1 MCPYPMIINHLVGL
15 FAHPL
20 EEWETIRQEHET
32 LGRAFIHV
40 GSLAAI
46 PAICAF
52 LGTTTSG
59 WRIGTGEPI
68 RLTTESALS
77 MAVLYYLVLLAAVY
91 SVGWMI
97 HWMSETYGA
106 KQPLSQ
112 CVVLAAYVAT
122 PLFLVGFL
130 GVYPSLWLNLVVGL
144 PALAYSVFL
153 LYTGVPVMMDVP
165 PERGFLFS
173 SAILA
178 VGLVGL
184 VGILAFTVVL
194 WGIGIG
200 PVYTS

>member
-1 MCPYPMIINHLVGL
+1 MIINHLVGL

-20 EEWETIRQEHET
+20 EEWEAIRREHET
-32 LGRAFIHV
+32 LGLTFVHV

-46 PAICAF
+46 PALSAF

-59 WRIGTGEPI
+59 WQIGAGEPV
-68 RLTTESALS
+68 RLTTESAFV

-91 SVGWMI
+91 SIGWMI
-97 HWMSETYGA
+97 RWMGETYGA
-106 KQPLSQ
+106 RQPLSQ

-130 GVYPSLWLNLVVGL
+130 SVYPSLWLNLLAGL
-144 PALAYSVFL
+144 PALAHSVFL
-153 LYTGVPVMMDVP
+153 LYTGVPIMMEVP

-184 VGILAFTVVL
+184 VGILAVTVVL

-200 PVYTS
+200 PVYTN